1 MANIR
6 LIFVDDLNCFLENE
20 WNNFFFD
27 IVSSVF
33 EANTAT
39 FKDRFENVKRL
50 WAEIIDQDLDKPLC
64 CIIFKVNSCCTEKR
78 QGNRIQV
85 D

>member
-1 MANIR
+1 MTNIR
-6 LIFVDDLNCFLENE
+6 LIFVDDPNCFLENE

-33 EANTAT
+33 EANAAT
-39 FKDRFENVKRL
+39 FNNKFENTERL
-50 WAEIIDQDLDKPLC
+50 QVEIIDQDLDKPFC
-64 CIIFKVNSCCTEKR
+64 CIIFKVNSCGTEKG
-78 QGNRIQV
+78 QGNGIQV